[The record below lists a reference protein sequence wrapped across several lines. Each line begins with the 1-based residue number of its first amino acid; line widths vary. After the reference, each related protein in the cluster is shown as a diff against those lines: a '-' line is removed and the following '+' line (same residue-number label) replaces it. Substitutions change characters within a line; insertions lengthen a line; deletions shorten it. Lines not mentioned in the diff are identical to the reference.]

1 MVNQMNPFLTSPEE
15 RIALWRQLRDSIA
28 DLPIKDRL
36 IEIDKWWLSA
46 PISTWLID
54 LDFFEKSHLP
64 WELLY
69 DNNWTPS
76 SILYMKEQTLL
87 LIKNK
92 IENKIEI
99 AYIND
104 IPSATDLLI
113 MIVDDTYVVNYSLGE
128 TILLSN
134 IVSNIKIIKKY
145 KLDCNSHK

>member
-15 RIALWRQLRDSIA
+15 R
-28 DLPIKDRL
+28 
-36 IEIDKWWLSA
+36 
-46 PISTWLID
+46 
-54 LDFFEKSHLP
+54 
-64 WELLY
+64 
-69 DNNWTPS
+69 
-76 SILYMKEQTLL
+76 
-87 LIKNK
+87 
-92 IENKIEI
+92 I

-145 KLDCNSHK
+145 KLDCNSHKLY